1 MESFL
6 QESDEDLCHILLN
19 TFTLSGFVR
28 FFSNVKQNYLS
39 NIILPPDLDRIQ
51 RFVKITIDDD

>member
-6 QESDEDLCHILLN
+6 QESDEDLCHILLI
-19 TFTLSGFVR
+19 LSGFVR

-39 NIILPPDLDRIQ
+39 NIMLSPDLDRIQ

>member
-6 QESDEDLCHILLN
+6 QESDEDLCHILLI
-19 TFTLSGFVR
+19 LSGFVR